1 MRYAK
6 ILQDDFNNAK
16 GISIT
21 LFTQACPHHC
31 NGCQNP
37 QTWDFNGG
45 KEFNQKVQNK
55 ILELIKKPYISSFVL
70 TGGEPLIDRNLFPL
84 SQLINLIKQK
94 KPDIKIW
101 LYTGYTIEELWER
114 EEPYLS
120 YILDNIDIL
129 VDGRFEKDKKDVTL
143 AFRGSTNQRLINM
156 KQTTKD
162 NIIIYDT

>member
-1 MRYAK
+1 
-6 ILQDDFNNAK
+6 
-16 GISIT
+16 
-21 LFTQACPHHC
+21 
-31 NGCQNP
+31 
-37 QTWDFNGG
+37 
-45 KEFNQKVQNK
+45 
-55 ILELIKKPYISSFVL
+55 L